1 MNRERIAPVASVAGS
16 ISVQTGAALG
26 ATLFPLIGPLGVVA
40 VRQAVA
46 AAALLA
52 IARPR
57 WSGLTRRQLVP
68 AALLGVVLV
77 VMNLSLYS
85 AVERI
90 GLGLAVTL
98 EFLGPLAVA
107 LASSRR
113 KVDGVLALVAGLG
126 VVLLTG
132 SVPGIDLAGVLF
144 GLVAAVA
151 WAAYILLNQRVGA
164 RLPGVQGTA
173 LASAV
178 AALLTAPVLIG
189 ALARVP
195 GEQLLMIVAIGAVVG
210 VLSSAVPYSID
221 LMVLRVLRRETFAI
235 LQSVHPAAGAV
246 AGLIVLGQVL
256 TSAQLLGIALI
267 SGSNIVAIVLGRRSI
282 APAARLAA
290 GA

>member
-1 MNRERIAPVASVAGS
+1 MNRAHLAPVASVAGS
-16 ISVQTGAALG
+16 ISVQTGAAIG
-26 ATLFPLIGPLGVVA
+26 ATLYPLIGPIGVVA
-40 VRQAVA
+40 IRQAVA
-46 AAALLA
+46 AVALIA

-57 WSGLTRRQLVP
+57 WSSLTRQQLIP

-85 AVERI
+85 AVERV

-113 KVDGVLALVAGLG
+113 KVDGVLALVAGAG

-132 SVPGIDLAGVLF
+132 SVPGIDLVGVLF

-151 WAAYILLNQRVGA
+151 WAAYILLNQRVGV

-173 LASAV
+173 LASGV
-178 AALLTAPVLIG
+178 AALITAPILIG
-189 ALARVP
+189 ALVRAP
-195 GEQLLMIVAIGAVVG
+195 GEQLLVIVAVGAVVG
-210 VLSSAVPYSID
+210 VLSSAAPYSID
-221 LMVLRVLRRETFAI
+221 LMALRVLRRETFAI

-256 TSAQLLGIALI
+256 STAQLLGIALI
-267 SGSNIVAIVLGRRSI
+267 SGSNVVAILLGTRPV
-282 APAARLAA
+282 APAARLTVDA
-290 GA
+290 